1 MRKRYAELLAGFL
14 MLFLVALL
22 ADQGV
27 NVIRETGAL
36 PLEEP
41 PVVVVDS
48 GHGGDDPGKIGVNQA
63 LEKDINLKIAQKLA
77 ERLRAAGITVVMTRE
92 TDEGLYQPGDTNKK
106 IADLNERCRIIEES
120 GAEIAVSIHQ
130 NSYHSEDIA
139 GPQMFYYKTSTE
151 GKRLAET
158 LQAAFSTVSD
168 HNTRQAKENDNY
180 YLLLHVA
187 CPVVIAECG
196 FLSNWE
202 EAKLL
207 ITDEYQDT
215 VADALCVGILEY
227 LGAAENPPA
236 AAMLSRKAAA
246 QNTK

>member
-1 MRKRYAELLAGFL
+1 MNKRYADLLAGFL

-27 NVIRETGAL
+27 AVVREAGAL
-36 PLEEP
+36 PAEESP
-41 PVVVVDS
+41 IVVVDS

-63 LEKDINLKIAQKLA
+63 LEKDINLRIALKLK
-77 ERLRAAGITVVMTRE
+77 ERLTAAGITVIMTRE
-92 TDEGLYQPGDTNKK
+92 SDEGLYQPGDTNKK
-106 IADLNERCRIIEES
+106 IADLNERCRIIDKS

-139 GPQMFYYKTSTE
+139 GPQMFYYKTSVE

-158 LQAAFSTVSD
+158 LQSAFSTVTD
-168 HNTRQAKENDNY
+168 HNTRKAKENDNY
-180 YLLLHVA
+180 YLLLHAA

-215 VADALCVGILEY
+215 IADALCAGILEY
-227 LGAAENPPA
+227 LGVGEHASASAAPVSPNG
-236 AAMLSRKAAA
+236 
-246 QNTK
+246 

>member
-1 MRKRYAELLAGFL
+1 MNKRYADLLAGFL

-27 NVIRETGAL
+27 TIVLEAGAL
-36 PLEEP
+36 PAGEP
-41 PVVVVDS
+41 PIVVVDS
-48 GHGGDDPGKIGVNQA
+48 GHGGDDPGKIGINQA
-63 LEKDINLKIAQKLA
+63 LEKDINLKIALKLK
-77 ERLRAAGITVVMTRE
+77 ERLTAAGITVIMTRE

-106 IADLNERCRIIEES
+106 IADLNERCRIIENS

-130 NSYHSEDIA
+130 NSYHSEEIA
-139 GPQMFYYKTSTE
+139 GPQMFYYKTSVE

-158 LQAAFSTVSD
+158 LQSAFSTVTD
-168 HNTRQAKENDNY
+168 HNTRKAKENDNY

-207 ITDEYQDT
+207 VTDEYQDT
-215 VADALCVGILEY
+215 IADALCAGILEY
-227 LGAAENPPA
+227 LGVVEHASA
-236 AAMLSRKAAA
+236 AAAPASLSG
-246 QNTK
+246 